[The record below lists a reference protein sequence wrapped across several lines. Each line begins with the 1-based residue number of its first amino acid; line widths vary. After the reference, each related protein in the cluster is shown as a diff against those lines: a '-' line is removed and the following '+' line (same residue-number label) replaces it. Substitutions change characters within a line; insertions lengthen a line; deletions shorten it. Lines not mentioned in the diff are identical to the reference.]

1 MENIQRVL
9 VFDVETD
16 GRPAQV
22 GQLLSIGWCLLGDEV
37 QVHDWTKPMGSGP
50 TAFGDLQKLLEDPT
64 VAKVTHT
71 KYDVRYLKLQ
81 GWDICGPYFDTQV
94 MAWVLNENQMLSL
107 DVLAK
112 RYLHKQ
118 MDKRLKRSK
127 GTLSFTDDD
136 GKLWPLEE
144 YRAWPAP
151 VQAQFLAYNY
161 RDVEDTAEL
170 YRVLRQM
177 MVDTAWEDFWLEEC
191 VPLTEVL
198 IGMEVAG
205 LPINLE
211 DSEVFREELEVKHT
225 QMAEALKRDAG
236 LPESFNLNSGPAMA
250 RYLFESTF
258 EMPEALRIDTP
269 LSAVLKEMP
278 AGERLEYVNKSGGLP
293 DAFVG
298 DKVGRLLV
306 HGTWYLKGR
315 GLPATERTP
324 AGDRWSTS
332 SPVLRS
338 NFALMTDPWVVR
350 YLEYRRVDKALT
362 TYLRKYPELAQGGRL
377 YGRFNQTGTKTGRLS
392 SSEPNLQNQP
402 AHGELGERM
411 RGLFQGRLVVGDYS
425 QLEPRLMAH
434 FSEDPLL
441 LDIYRNDRDIYLA
454 TAEGIFGH
462 DVTKDDV
469 ERGIAKTLVLAMG
482 YGAAYRK
489 VAQIL
494 TINGF
499 PTTPEVAKDYLAELH
514 ALYGTFFAWRQAVI
528 TRVKLPSRGYV
539 QTLSGRHRRLKAAF
553 TDRRNW
559 KNIGYGERQ
568 AVNAIVQ
575 GSAGDIVARA
585 MLATTREFPHLT
597 LLAQVH
603 DELVWEAPVWAD
615 SIDWELTLDEIRHVA
630 ETAHGFDL
638 NVPLKFEPH
647 FGPSWFAAKEG
658 IVLPE
663 DLNEET
669 EGFEED

>member
-1 MENIQRVL
+1 MTERVL
-9 VFDVETD
+9 VFDIETT
-16 GRPAQV
+16 GEPAQV
-22 GQLLSIGWCLLGDEV
+22 GKLLSVAWKMLGETETQVARADDTIWHGPGCTLGD
-37 QVHDWTKPMGSGP
+37 
-50 TAFGDLQKLLEDPT
+50 LLANPNI
-64 VAKVTHT
+64 AKVTHT

-81 GWDICGPYFDTQV
+81 GWEVVGPYYDTQV

-112 RYLHKQ
+112 RYLHKT
-118 MDKRLKRSK
+118 MDKRLKK
-127 GTLSFTDDD
+127 VNKVLSFTDDG
-136 GKLWPLEE
+136 GKTYPLTEFELWPV
-144 YRAWPAP
+144 Y
-151 VQAQFLAYNY
+151 VQEQFLAYNV
-161 RDVEDTAEL
+161 RDVDDTADLFE
-170 YRVLRQM
+170 VLLRM
-177 MVDTAWEDFWLEEC
+177 MEDTAWEDFWREEC

-211 DSEVFREELEVKHT
+211 DSEEFREELEVKHAE
-225 QMAEALKRDAG
+225 MAAALKRDAG
-236 LPESFNLNSGPAMA
+236 LPDSFNLNSGPAMA
-250 RYLFESTF
+250 RYLFELTF
-258 EMPEALRIDTP
+258 EMPEGLRIDTP
-269 LSAVLKEMP
+269 LSAALKEVP
-278 AGERLEYVNKSGGLP
+278 RLERLEYVNQSGTLP
-293 DAFVG
+293 DSFVAE
-298 DKVGRLLV
+298 KVGRLIV
-306 HGTWYLKGR
+306 HGTWHLKGR
-315 GLPATERTP
+315 ALPPTERTP
-324 AGDRWSTS
+324 AGDRWSTA

-362 TYLRKYPELAQGGRL
+362 TYLRKYPVLAQGGRL

-441 LDIYRNDRDIYLA
+441 LDIYRSDRDIYLA

-462 DVTKDDV
+462 TVAKDDV

-499 PTTPEVAKDYLAELH
+499 PTTPETAKDYLAELH
-514 ALYGTFFAWRQAVI
+514 ALYATFFSWRQAVI

-575 GSAGDIVARA
+575 GSAGDIVARV
-585 MLATTREFPHLT
+585 MVRGNWQHEQL

-603 DELVWEAPVWAD
+603 DELVWEWT
-615 SIDWELTLDEIRHVA
+615 SHVDPSPQQL
-630 ETAHGFDL
+630 EYIQHVGQTAHGFAL

-669 EGFEED
+669 EGFEE